1 MSFFGTFDYRDF
13 ENHSRLTNLI
23 DIQNIATELVHPLD
37 CTESGWCASDPLWPC
52 RSRGRFVPTHSDC
65 CSSVPN
71 QMHRREPEDRLQ
83 QAARDVACQ
92 GILITLGRPGGCLT
106 LSAAIDIADRA
117 EDLVMVNVVDATDM
131 RCQDFN
137 AHMAVGLRGG
147 QVLTAAPTQ
156 GAALTLLGIE
166 QELGPQSIYAA
177 QVGQS

>member
-1 MSFFGTFDYRDF
+1 VLTHCDW
-13 ENHSRLTNLI
+13 RLSARN
-23 DIQNIATELVHPLD
+23 NI
-37 CTESGWCASDPLWPC
+37 
-52 RSRGRFVPTHSDC
+52 
-65 CSSVPN
+65 
-71 QMHRREPEDRLQ
+71 HRREPEDRLQ

-156 GAALTLLGIE
+156 GAASTLLGIE
-166 QELGPQSIYAA
+166 QELGPQSVFAA